1 MRSIARALLFACIAI
16 SANAQTNSLY
26 RRADSLARVKDFR
39 SAASTY
45 REGMGREGSE
55 IPAWRY
61 SSLAGLWAQAGESD
75 SAFSCLAPLT
85 DSKTT
90 NKLISHD
97 LEFGTEFN
105 SLRTDKRWTSLF
117 NRVKSRA
124 EANGYAQT
132 EIVYGRKDGV
142 ALSMVQIK
150 PKVRSNGK
158 AIISVVSGS
167 WYSSYNGIEMN
178 TTYQEQYLARGFTVF
193 AVVHGSNPRFAIP
206 DAINDIKRSVRYI
219 RFNARS
225 LGVDPD
231 KIGITGSSAGGHLS
245 LAVAT
250 SDEQVNTVARD
261 PVDRVSSRVQAV
273 AVLFPPTDFQN
284 WGGPGLNMVNVK
296 ELLKVNKV
304 WGAMDFREWNDKF
317 MFYEEVADTSARN
330 KIGKEISPVNHV
342 SSDDPPVFIIH
353 GDSDKTVPLQQSQ
366 AIIAKFND
374 AGVKNRLVVKK
385 GADHIMEQMKPEY
398 LEFAEWFELNLR

>member
-1 MRSIARALLFACIAI
+1 MKSFAIALVFVCAGVTAH
-16 SANAQTNSLY
+16 AQTNVFY
-26 RRADSLARVKDFR
+26 RQSDSLAKTKNFR

-45 REGMGREGSE
+45 REGLKLEGPE

-61 SSLAGLWAQAGESD
+61 SSLAALWAQAGETD
-75 SAFSCLAPLT
+75 SAFANLATLT
-85 DSKTT
+85 NSKTT
-90 NKLISHD
+90 NKLISRD
-97 LEFGTEFN
+97 LEYGTEFN
-105 SLRTDKRWTSLF
+105 SLRTDKRWTLLF
-117 NRVKSRA
+117 NRVKATA

-142 ALSMVQIK
+142 ALTMVQIK
-150 PKVRSNGK
+150 PKVKSNGK

-167 WYSSYNGIEMN
+167 GYSSYNGIEMN
-178 TTYQEQYLARGFTVF
+178 TTYQEQYLAKGFTVF

-225 LGVDPD
+225 LGVDPE

-250 SDEQVNTVARD
+250 SDEKINLEARD

-304 WGAMDFREWNDKF
+304 WGAMDFREWNDKYN
-317 MFYEEVADTSARN
+317 FYEEVADTSGRN
-330 KIGKEISPVNHV
+330 LGPTRCLRTFSVNF
-342 SSDDPPVFIIH
+342 SFLFSDFP
-353 GDSDKTVPLQQSQ
+353 
-366 AIIAKFND
+366 A
-374 AGVKNRLVVKK
+374 LV
-385 GADHIMEQMKPEY
+385 
-398 LEFAEWFELNLR
+398 RR

>member
-1 MRSIARALLFACIAI
+1 MRSIASALLFACFAL
-16 SANAQTNSLY
+16 STNAQTNSLY
-26 RRADSLARVKDFR
+26 RKADSLARVKDFR

-75 SAFSCLAPLT
+75 SAFACLVPLT
-85 DSKTT
+85 ESKTT

-97 LEFGTEFN
+97 MEFGTEFN
-105 SLRTDKRWTSLF
+105 SLRKDKRWSSLF
-117 NRVKSRA
+117 NKVKARA

-142 ALSMVQIK
+142 ALTMVQIK

-178 TTYQEQYLARGFTVF
+178 TTYQEQYLAKGFTVF

-219 RFNARS
+219 RFNAKS
-225 LGVDPD
+225 L
-231 KIGITGSSAGGHLS
+231 
-245 LAVAT
+245 
-250 SDEQVNTVARD
+250 
-261 PVDRVSSRVQAV
+261 SRVQAV

-296 ELLKVNKV
+296 ELLKVNKI

-330 KIGKEISPVNHV
+330 KIGRVISPVNQV

-366 AIIAKFND
+366 VMIAKLTE

-398 LEFAEWFELNLR
+398 LEFADWFEQNLR